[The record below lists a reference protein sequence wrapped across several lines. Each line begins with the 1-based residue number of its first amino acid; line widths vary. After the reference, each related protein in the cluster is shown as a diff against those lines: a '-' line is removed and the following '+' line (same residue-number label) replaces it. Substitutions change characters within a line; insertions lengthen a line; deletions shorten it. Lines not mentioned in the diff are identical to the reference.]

1 MPPENS
7 VPVGP
12 GDVYRQSPITNN
24 HDRNVA
30 LVVAIAIIVLAVL
43 VKLHKV
49 HGTAILFF
57 VVLIPS
63 IIIHE
68 VTHGAVALAF
78 GDDTAKKAGRL
89 TLNPLPHIDILGT
102 IIVPTVLIITAGVA
116 FGWAKPVPVTVD
128 KLKNPRNDSV
138 IVSIAGPLVNIVLA
152 VACGLAFSILT
163 PTVYKNAFLYTG
175 NLSVLPVGYQLLFLA
190 GFANV
195 LLAVFN
201 ILPIPPLDGSAILE
215 RFIPDRLLP
224 SYYRIR
230 PFMLILPLAVVI
242 LLPGVLVG
250 IFNPALSV
258 WQKILGI

>member
-1 MPPENS
+1 M
-7 VPVGP
+7 GP
-12 GDVYRQSPITNN
+12 GGVYRQSPITRN
-24 HDRNVA
+24 HDRDIA
-30 LVVAIAIIVLAVL
+30 LVVAVAIILLAVL
-43 VKLHKV
+43 VGLHKV
-49 HGTAILFF
+49 SGTAILFF

-89 TLNPLPHIDILGT
+89 TLNPLPHIDVLGT
-102 IIVPTVLIITAGVA
+102 VIIPAILIVTAGVA

-138 IVSIAGPLVNIVLA
+138 IVSIAGPIVNVVLA
-152 VACGLAFSILT
+152 VVCGLAFSVFT
-163 PTVYKNAFLYTG
+163 PTVYKDALSYTG

-215 RFIPDRLLP
+215 RFIPDRWLP

-242 LLPGVLVG
+242 LLPGVLTG
-250 IFNPALSV
+250 IFNPAISV
-258 WQKILGI
+258 WEKMLGI

>member
-1 MPPENS
+1 M
-7 VPVGP
+7 GP
-12 GDVYRQSPITNN
+12 GGVYRQSPITRN
-24 HDRNVA
+24 HDRDIA
-30 LVVAIAIIVLAVL
+30 LVVAVAIILLAVL
-43 VKLHKV
+43 VGLHKV
-49 HGTAILFF
+49 PGTAILFF

-89 TLNPLPHIDILGT
+89 TLNPLPHIDVLGT
-102 IIVPTVLIITAGVA
+102 VIIPAILIVTAGVA

-138 IVSIAGPLVNIVLA
+138 VVSIAGPLVNVVLA
-152 VACGLAFSILT
+152 VVCGLAFSVFT
-163 PTVYKNAFLYTG
+163 PTAYKDILSYAR
-175 NLSVLPVGYQLLFLA
+175 NLSVLSILPVLPTGYQLLFLA

-215 RFIPDRLLP
+215 RFIPDRWLP

-242 LLPGVLVG
+242 LLPWVLTG

-258 WQKILGI
+258 WEKMLGI